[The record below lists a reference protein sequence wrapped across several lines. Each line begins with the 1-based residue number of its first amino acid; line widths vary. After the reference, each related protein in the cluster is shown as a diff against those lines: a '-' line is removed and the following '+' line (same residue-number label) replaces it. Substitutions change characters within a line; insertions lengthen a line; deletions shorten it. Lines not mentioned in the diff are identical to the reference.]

1 SLAMPSSAPSATG
14 AHARRLACLLM
25 LGAATVA
32 CSDAAAPSVGT
43 PVPLS
48 FQSSEARGADSIPLQ
63 VTVDGRTVTV
73 RGHTATPCINAGVTA
88 TAGERE
94 RDLVLDVRAQ
104 TQGEICLTAIGSF
117 RWTAELREVV
127 PGTRRLLVRE
137 TQPSLSPPTRV
148 RLDTTIVVR

>member
-1 SLAMPSSAPSATG
+1 
-14 AHARRLACLLM
+14 
-25 LGAATVA
+25 
-32 CSDAAAPSVGT
+32 
-43 PVPLS
+43 
-48 FQSSEARGADSIPLQ
+48 
-63 VTVDGRTVTV
+63 
-73 RGHTATPCINAGVTA
+73 VTA